1 LRFLLFTR
9 RVTTRRRG
17 AVIAAQSN
25 MTNINY
31 DQFGPEMVVETY
43 DVKTKTRGI
52 LVIDNTALGV
62 GKGGIRMTPS
72 VTVGE
77 VSRLARAMTWKNVL
91 AGLPFGGAKSGI
103 IFDPKHATA
112 NDKKNVV
119 QSFSRA
125 IKPLCPEKYVAG
137 PDINMGEKD
146 MEWFVK
152 ANGQKK
158 SATGKPKK
166 MGGLPHEYG
175 STGYGVVCAIK
186 EAADF
191 FGQDLKNLTVG
202 IEGFGNVGTFA
213 FKFLEE
219 SGAKV
224 CAVADSKGVFY
235 DPDGLKYKEAMDVKK
250 KTGSV
255 INCPIGVG
263 SRREKLDVGGIFGL
277 PVSLIVTAAFPD
289 VINEN
294 NAAGIKAKMI
304 VEGANI
310 SVTPE
315 AEKRLFERG
324 VLVLPDIVAN
334 AGGVISSY
342 AEWKGGYDKGKT
354 FKLIKQK
361 ITKSVRE
368 VLEAAREKKIM
379 PREAALA
386 IARDKVLGAGLK
398 NK

>member
-1 LRFLLFTR
+1 
-9 RVTTRRRG
+9 
-17 AVIAAQSN
+17 
-25 MTNINY
+25 
-31 DQFGPEMVVETY
+31 MVVETY
-43 DVKTKTRGI
+43 DAKTKTHGI
-52 LVIDNTALGV
+52 LVFDNTVLGV

-72 VTVGE
+72 VTVE
-77 VSRLARAMTWKNVL
+77 EISRLARAMTWKNAL
-91 AGLPFGGAKSGI
+91 AGLPFGGAKAGI

-112 NDKKNVV
+112 NEKKAAI

-158 SATGKPKK
+158 SATGKPKN

-175 STGYGVVCAIK
+175 STGYGIACAIK

-191 FGQDLKNLTVG
+191 FGQELKNLTVG

-219 SGAKV
+219 LGAKI
-224 CAVADSKGVFY
+224 CAAADSKGVIY
-235 DPDGLKYKEAMDVKK
+235 DPDGLKYKEVIDVKK

-255 INCPIGVG
+255 INCPTGAG

-277 PVSLIVTAAFPD
+277 PVSLLITAAFPD
-289 VINEN
+289 VINVN
-294 NAAGIKAKMI
+294 NVDGIKAKMI

-315 AEKRLFERG
+315 AEKKLFERG

-342 AEWKGGYDKGKT
+342 AEWKGGYDKEKT

-368 VLEAAREKKIM
+368 VLGAAREKKIT

-386 IARDKVLGAGLK
+386 VAQERIKRATK
-398 NK
+398 